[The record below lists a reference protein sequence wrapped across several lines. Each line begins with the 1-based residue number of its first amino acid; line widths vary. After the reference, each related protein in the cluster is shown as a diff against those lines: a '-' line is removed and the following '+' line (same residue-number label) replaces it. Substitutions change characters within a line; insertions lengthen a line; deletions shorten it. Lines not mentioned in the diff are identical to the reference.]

1 MITWTIKV
9 FTTSDETRDVAIR
22 DKQGVPTQ
30 MTRKMR
36 FVTIH
41 GLYHDASTKSDRP
54 VVLKT
59 IDPPANFVLP
69 KNGDTYTSTPMRS
82 YKETEGVPVINF

>member
-1 MITWTIKV
+1 MINWTIKV
-9 FTTSDETRDVAIR
+9 FTASDEVRDIAIR

-30 MTRKMR
+30 MTKKMR
-36 FVTIH
+36 FVTIQ
-41 GLYHDASTKSDRP
+41 GLYHDPNTKSDRP

-69 KNGDTYTSTPMRS
+69 KMGDQFTSTAMRG
-82 YKETEGVPVINF
+82 YKESEGVPVINF